1 MNRRFFK
8 RYTPMLILPL
18 LLIAL
23 ACTSEDSA
31 TTAEVSALSPE
42 PNVSPLLDVVTT
54 IYPVTY
60 FAERVGGDRAT
71 VESIIKTGV
80 DAHDFEPTPSDIIK
94 ISDAD
99 VLIYNHP
106 AFESWVADAISTSGS
121 ESLIVVKTADL
132 PEDIEFKDAHG
143 HGDEHGDEHGGEEAQ
158 LVKSVSHVIEEVEHG
173 DITAEQGISEIENLL
188 HVLEGNHEDENHK
201 NQQEDHAEDE
211 HLDELLEELEKVI
224 GRVEAE
230 EIAAGDGIEEIET
243 IIGAHHHDEDEH
255 GDEHGDEHE
264 TLLDPHV
271 WLNPLEAVEQ
281 VRAIQAAFTNAD
293 QAGTSTYDE
302 NTDVLI
308 AELLAVDKKF
318 IDGLES
324 CALDRVIVSH
334 EAYGHMAD
342 RYSFEQIGLS
352 GLSTE
357 AEPGPQRI
365 AKIIDEIKILGV
377 SHILQEPIGNQELAE
392 SVASETDTEILPF
405 HPMES
410 LTPAEFDSGETYFSI
425 MDENLKS
432 LRAALRCE

>member
-71 VESIIKTGV
+71 VESIIKPGV

-99 VLIYNHP
+99 VLVYNHP
-106 AFESWVADAISTSGS
+106 AFESWVADAVSTSGS
-121 ESLIVVKTADL
+121 ESMIIVKAADL
-132 PEDIEFKDAHG
+132 PETIEFKDAHG
-143 HGDEHGDEHGGEEAQ
+143 HGDEHGDEHGGEEAE
-158 LVKSVSHVIEEVEHG
+158 LVKSVSHVIKEVEHG
-173 DITAEQGISEIENLL
+173 DITAEQGISEIEKLV
-188 HVLEGNHEDENHK
+188 HVLEGNHEDDNHK
-201 NQQEDHAEDE
+201 NQQEDHAEDQ

-224 GRVEAE
+224 GRVEAG

-243 IIGAHHHDEDEH
+243 IIGAHHHEEDEH
-255 GDEHGDEHE
+255 GDEHGDEDE

-271 WLNPLEAVEQ
+271 WLDPLEAVEQ

-293 QAGTSTYDE
+293 QAGASTYAE
-302 NTDVLI
+302 NADVLI

-334 EAYGHMAD
+334 EAYGHMAG
-342 RYSFEQIGLS
+342 RYGFEQIGLS

-357 AEPGPQRI
+357 TQPGPQRI
-365 AKIIDEIKILGV
+365 AKIIDEIKILDV
-377 SHILQEPIGNQELAE
+377 NHILQEPTGNQELAK
-392 SVASETDTEILPF
+392 SVASETDTEVLPF

>member
-1 MNRRFFK
+1 M
-8 RYTPMLILPL
+8 
-18 LLIAL
+18 
-23 ACTSEDSA
+23 
-31 TTAEVSALSPE
+31 
-42 PNVSPLLDVVTT
+42 
-54 IYPVTY
+54 
-60 FAERVGGDRAT
+60 
-71 VESIIKTGV
+71 
-80 DAHDFEPTPSDIIK
+80 
-94 ISDAD
+94 
-99 VLIYNHP
+99 
-106 AFESWVADAISTSGS
+106 
-121 ESLIVVKTADL
+121 
-132 PEDIEFKDAHG
+132 
-143 HGDEHGDEHGGEEAQ
+143 
-158 LVKSVSHVIEEVEHG
+158 
-173 DITAEQGISEIENLL
+173 
-188 HVLEGNHEDENHK
+188 HVLKDTHEG
-201 NQQEDHAEDE
+201 HADDE

-224 GRVEAE
+224 GHVESG

-243 IIGAHHHDEDEH
+243 IIGAHHHEEDEH

-293 QAGTSTYDE
+293 QAGASTYAE
-302 NTDVLI
+302 NADVLI
-308 AELLAVDKKF
+308 AELLAIDKKF

-334 EAYGHMAD
+334 EAYGHMAE

-365 AKIIDEIKILGV
+365 AKIIDKIKILGV
-377 SHILQEPIGNQELAE
+377 SHVLQEPIGNQELAE
-392 SVASETDTEILPF
+392 SVASETDTEVLPF

-410 LTPAEFDSGETYFSI
+410 LTPAEVDSGKTYFSI

>member
-1 MNRRFFK
+1 
-8 RYTPMLILPL
+8 MLILPL

-23 ACTSEDSA
+23 ACTSGDSA
-31 TTAEVSALSPE
+31 PTPEVSAPAPE
-42 PNVSPLLDVVTT
+42 ANVSLVLNVVTT

-60 FAERVGGDRAT
+60 FAERVGGDRAN
-71 VESIIKTGV
+71 VESLIKAGV
-80 DAHDFEPTPSDIIK
+80 DAHDFDPTPSDIIK
-94 ISDAD
+94 ISKAN
-99 VLIYNHP
+99 VLVYNHP
-106 AFESWVADAISTSGS
+106 ALESWVADAVSTSGS
-121 ESLIVVKTADL
+121 ESLIVVKAADL
-132 PEDIEFKDAHG
+132 PEDIKFKDAHG
-143 HGDEHGDEHGGEEAQ
+143 HAHGDEHGDEEAA

-173 DITAEQGISEIENLL
+173 DITAEQGISEIENLV
-188 HVLEGNHEDENHK
+188 HVLKDTHEG
-201 NQQEDHAEDE
+201 HADDE

-224 GRVEAE
+224 GRVEAG
-230 EIAAGDGIEEIET
+230 EITAGDGIEEMET

-255 GDEHGDEHE
+255 GDEHEKMA
-264 TLLDPHV
+264 DPHV

-293 QAGTSTYDE
+293 QGGTSTYAE
-302 NTDVLI
+302 NADVLI
-308 AELLAVDKKF
+308 AELLAIDKKF

-334 EAYGHMAD
+334 EAYGHMAE

-365 AKIIDEIKILGV
+365 AKIIDKIKILGV
-377 SHILQEPIGNQELAE
+377 SHVLQEPIGNQELAE
-392 SVASETDTEILPF
+392 SVASETDTEVLPF

-410 LTPAEFDSGETYFSI
+410 LTPAEVDSGKTYFSI

>member
-42 PNVSPLLDVVTT
+42 PNVNPLLDVVTT

-71 VESIIKTGV
+71 VESIIKAGV

-99 VLIYNHP
+99 VLVYNHP

-121 ESLIVVKTADL
+121 ESLIVVKTAAL

-143 HGDEHGDEHGGEEAQ
+143 HGDAHGDEHGGEEAE
-158 LVKSVSHVIEEVEHG
+158 LIKSVSHVIKEVEHG
-173 DITAEQGISEIENLL
+173 DITSEQGISEIENLV

-201 NQQEDHAEDE
+201 NQQENHVEDE

-224 GRVEAE
+224 GRVEAG
-230 EIAAGDGIEEIET
+230 EITAGDGIEEMET

-255 GDEHGDEHE
+255 GDEHEKMA
-264 TLLDPHV
+264 DPHV

-293 QAGTSTYDE
+293 QGGTSTYAE
-302 NTDVLI
+302 NADVLI

-334 EAYGHMAD
+334 EAYGHMAE

-352 GLSTE
+352 GISTE

-365 AKIIDEIKILGV
+365 AKIIDEIKILDV
-377 SHILQEPIGNQELAE
+377 NHILQEPTGNQELAK
-392 SVASETDTEILPF
+392 SVASETDTEVLPF

-410 LTPAEFDSGETYFSI
+410 LTPAEVDSGKTYFSI

-432 LRAALRCE
+432 VRAALRCE

>member
-8 RYTPMLILPL
+8 RYAPMLILPL

-23 ACTSEDSA
+23 ACTSGDSA
-31 TTAEVSALSPE
+31 PTPEVSTPTSEVSAPAPE
-42 PNVSPLLDVVTT
+42 AKVSPVLNVVTT

-60 FAERVGGDRAT
+60 FAERVGGDRTT
-71 VESIIKTGV
+71 VESLIKAGV

-94 ISDAD
+94 ISNAD
-99 VLIYNHP
+99 VLVYNHP
-106 AFESWVADAISTSGS
+106 AFESWVADAVSTSAS
-121 ESLIVVKTADL
+121 ESLIVVKAADL

-143 HGDEHGDEHGGEEAQ
+143 HA
-158 LVKSVSHVIEEVEHG
+158 
-173 DITAEQGISEIENLL
+173 
-188 HVLEGNHEDENHK
+188 
-201 NQQEDHAEDE
+201 
-211 HLDELLEELEKVI
+211 
-224 GRVEAE
+224 
-230 EIAAGDGIEEIET
+230 
-243 IIGAHHHDEDEH
+243 H

-271 WLNPLEAVEQ
+271 WLNPVEAVEQ

-293 QAGTSTYDE
+293 QAGASTYAE
-302 NTDVLI
+302 NADVLI
-308 AELLAVDKKF
+308 AELLALDKKF
-318 IDGLES
+318 IEGLES
-324 CALDRVIVSH
+324 CALDQVIVSH
-334 EAYGHMAD
+334 EAYGHMAE

-357 AEPGPQRI
+357 TEPGPQRI

-377 SHILQEPIGNQELAE
+377 SHVLQEPVGNQELAE
-392 SVASETDTEILPF
+392 SVASETDTEVLPF

>member
-1 MNRRFFK
+1 MNLRFFK
-8 RYTPMLILPL
+8 RYAPMLILPL

-23 ACTSEDSA
+23 ACTSGDSSP
-31 TTAEVSALSPE
+31 TPDVSASISKVSAPAPE
-42 PNVSPLLDVVTT
+42 ANVSPVLNVVTT

-60 FAERVGGDRAT
+60 FAERVGGDRAN
-71 VESIIKTGV
+71 VESLIKGGV
-80 DAHDFEPTPSDIIK
+80 DAHDFEPTPSDIIS
-94 ISDAD
+94 ISKAD
-99 VLIYNHP
+99 VLVYNHP
-106 AFESWVADAISTSGS
+106 AFESWVADAVSTSGS

-143 HGDEHGDEHGGEEAQ
+143 HAHRDEHGDEEAS

-173 DITAEQGISEIENLL
+173 DITAEQGISEIENLV
-188 HVLEGNHEDENHK
+188 HVLEDTHEGHVD
-201 NQQEDHAEDE
+201 DE

-224 GRVEAE
+224 GHVEAG
-230 EIAAGDGIEEIET
+230 EIAAGDGIEELET
-243 IIGAHHHDEDEH
+243 IIGAHHHEE
-255 GDEHGDEHE
+255 DEHGDEHE

-271 WLNPLEAVEQ
+271 WLNPLKAVQQ

-293 QAGTSTYDE
+293 QAGTSTYAE
-302 NTDVLI
+302 NADVLI
-308 AELLAVDKKF
+308 AEFLAVDKKF

-334 EAYGHMAD
+334 EAYGHMAE
-342 RYSFEQIGLS
+342 RYSFKQIGLS
-352 GLSTE
+352 DLSTE
-357 AEPGPQRI
+357 SEPGPQRI

-377 SHILQEPIGNQELAE
+377 SHVLQEPIGNQELAE
-392 SVASETDTEILPF
+392 SVASETDTEVLPF

-425 MDENLKS
+425 MDGNLKS

>member
-1 MNRRFFK
+1 MNRRIFK
-8 RYTPMLILPL
+8 RYAPMLILPL

-23 ACTSEDSA
+23 ACTSGDSA
-31 TTAEVSALSPE
+31 PTPEVSTSTSEVSAPAPE
-42 PNVSPLLDVVTT
+42 ANVSLVLNVVTT

-60 FAERVGGDRAT
+60 FAERVGGDRAN
-71 VESIIKTGV
+71 VESLIKAGV
-80 DAHDFEPTPSDIIK
+80 DAHDFESTPSDIIK
-94 ISDAD
+94 ISKAN
-99 VLIYNHP
+99 VLVYNHP
-106 AFESWVADAISTSGS
+106 ALESWVADAVSTSGS
-121 ESLIVVKTADL
+121 ESLIVVKAADL
-132 PEDIEFKDAHG
+132 PEDNKFKDA
-143 HGDEHGDEHGGEEAQ
+143 HGDEHGDKHGDEEAA

-173 DITAEQGISEIENLL
+173 DITAEQGISEIENLV
-188 HVLEGNHEDENHK
+188 HVLKDTHEG
-201 NQQEDHAEDE
+201 HADDE

-224 GRVEAE
+224 GHVESG

-243 IIGAHHHDEDEH
+243 IIGAHHHEE
-255 GDEHGDEHE
+255 DEHGDEHE

-271 WLNPLEAVEQ
+271 WLNPVEAVEQ

-293 QAGTSTYDE
+293 QAGASTYAE
-302 NTDVLI
+302 NADVLI
-308 AELLAVDKKF
+308 AELLAIDKKF

-334 EAYGHMAD
+334 EAYGHMAE

-365 AKIIDEIKILGV
+365 AKIIDKIKILGV
-377 SHILQEPIGNQELAE
+377 SHVLQEPIGNQELAE
-392 SVASETDTEILPF
+392 SVASETDTEVLPF

-410 LTPAEFDSGETYFSI
+410 LTPAEVDSGKTYFSI